1 MFDFLFFFFWFTK
14 KGIRMEIMRCNGKV
28 SPRKQKKLQDVSQVL
43 FVEFEKVLIK
53 QSCRYCSHTL
63 TFNFQNISVYVPFSG
78 SSITIKNWEN
88 INMKRLN
95 TKKKRKKNAK
105 KSMVLISV
113 IIGFWAKR
121 RQQIPSTLTPW
132 WHEDELSPSLV
143 PYQLDRQN
151 FSTLHRHSLPELQSG
166 LPKR

>member
-1 MFDFLFFFFWFTK
+1 MKLVELCLIFFFFFFWFTK

-53 QSCRYCSHTL
+53 QSCRYYSHTL
-63 TFNFQNISVYVPFSG
+63 TFNFQNVSVYVPFSG

-95 TKKKRKKNAK
+95 TKKKRKKKTQK
-105 KSMVLISV
+105 KL
-113 IIGFWAKR
+113 WC
-121 RQQIPSTLTPW
+121 
-132 WHEDELSPSLV
+132 
-143 PYQLDRQN
+143 
-151 FSTLHRHSLPELQSG
+151 
-166 LPKR
+166 

>member
-105 KSMVLISV
+105 KSMVLISA

-132 WHEDELSPSLV
+132 
-143 PYQLDRQN
+143 
-151 FSTLHRHSLPELQSG
+151 
-166 LPKR
+166 

>member
-1 MFDFLFFFFWFTK
+1 
-14 KGIRMEIMRCNGKV
+14 MRCNGKV

-132 WHEDELSPSLV
+132 
-143 PYQLDRQN
+143 
-151 FSTLHRHSLPELQSG
+151 
-166 LPKR
+166 

>member
-1 MFDFLFFFFWFTK
+1 
-14 KGIRMEIMRCNGKV
+14 MRCNGKV

-95 TKKKRKKNAK
+95 TKKKRKKNYGANFCYYWILGK
-105 KSMVLISV
+105 KKATNTFNINSMV
-113 IIGFWAKR
+113 
-121 RQQIPSTLTPW
+121 T
-132 WHEDELSPSLV
+132 
-143 PYQLDRQN
+143 
-151 FSTLHRHSLPELQSG
+151 
-166 LPKR
+166 

>member
-63 TFNFQNISVYVPFSG
+63 TFNFQNVSVYVPFSG
-78 SSITIKNWEN
+78 SSITIKNLEN

-105 KSMVLISV
+105 KSMVLISA

-132 WHEDELSPSLV
+132 
-143 PYQLDRQN
+143 
-151 FSTLHRHSLPELQSG
+151 
-166 LPKR
+166 